1 MKHAPLLGQPV
12 MLQIH
17 AYDWE
22 RENTW
27 LIFQNLYWS
36 MTEVGQLL
44 DEPNIHILGAV
55 DISDKLS
62 QMTWSRVFSEYQIKL
77 YTGRKARKAEK
88 SIGSFP
94 EQKKKNISVLL
105 VHLISYFIKPLR
117 LMFCIL
123 QDDKIP
129 VLIECSLSNDN
140 VIYMW

>member
-1 MKHAPLLGQPV
+1 
-12 MLQIH
+12 
-17 AYDWE
+17 
-22 RENTW
+22 
-27 LIFQNLYWS
+27 

-77 YTGRKARKAEK
+77 YTGRKARKAERVSEVSQSK
-88 SIGSFP
+88 
-94 EQKKKNISVLL
+94 KKKNFSVLF
-105 VHLISYFIKPLR
+105 VHLMSYFIKPLR
-117 LMFCIL
+117 LIFCIL

-140 VIYMW
+140 VIVIYMW